1 MKLCIVTPYVIKGDG
16 QGRANYE
23 IVWEA
28 IRRGY
33 HVTIVARKVAPEL
46 QENNLVNCICFPVK
60 NWPTELVR
68 EIIFSRASASWLGQ
82 HRHEF
87 DLVQVYGAITSAA
100 GDVNTAQFVHTSWLR
115 SPAHT
120 SRVNRNLYGAY
131 HWLYTNLNSYWEKKA
146 FHQAKVSVAV
156 SEKIKNE
163 LVEDV
168 GIESDRIRVIL
179 NGVDVQEFVPGAT
192 DRQKLGLPEDVTLA
206 LFAGDIRTNRKN
218 LDTVLHALVQV
229 PELHLAVAGNTDGSP
244 YPELA
249 ASLSLS
255 ERVHFL
261 GFRRD
266 IAQLMQTAD
275 LFVFPSRYEACTL
288 VMMEAMASGLPVITA
303 TTAGGAEIVT
313 PDCGFVLAD
322 SDDTNALAQALSILK
337 SDRHLRQKMGQAA
350 RTIAE
355 QNTWTSKA
363 QSYVDLFEELVN
375 DQYHRSHTHLSPTS
389 RPGALPG
396 SAEKAD
402 SASR

>member
-28 IRRGY
+28 IRRGH
-33 HVTIVARKVAPEL
+33 HVTLIARKVAPEL
-46 QENNLVNCICFPVK
+46 QENSQVNWVYFSVEGY
-60 NWPTELVR
+60 PTQLVR
-68 EIIFSRASASWLGQ
+68 EMMFSRASASWLRQ
-82 HRHEF
+82 HRDEF
-87 DLVQVYGAITSAA
+87 DLVQVYGAITSEK
-100 GDVNTAQFVHTSWLR
+100 GDVNTSQFVHTSWLR
-115 SPAHT
+115 SPVHT
-120 SRVNRNLYGAY
+120 SRVNRNIYGFY

-146 FHQAKVSVAV
+146 FRQAKVSVAV

-163 LVEDV
+163 LVEDL
-168 GIESDRIRVIL
+168 GIASDRIRVIL

-229 PELHLAVAGNTDGSP
+229 PEVHLAVAGNTAGSP

-266 IAQLMQTAD
+266 IAQLMQAVD
-275 LFVFPSRYEACTL
+275 VFVFPSRYEACTL

-313 PDCGFVLAD
+313 PDCGFVLTD
-322 SDDTNALAQALSILK
+322 SDDASGLAEALNILK
-337 SDRHLRQKMGQAA
+337 SDRHLREKMGQAA
-350 RTIAE
+350 RIIAE

-375 DQYHRSHTHLSPTS
+375 DQHHRSHTDLSPTS

-396 SAEKAD
+396 SAEKAN
-402 SASR
+402 SPSR